1 MESTDNQKVVPLKDE
16 DHEARRAQV
25 AQLVKDHDRALRR
38 YLRAQLAVEADRDDL
53 IQEIYFRVVR
63 HMDISKFEDNTRAYL
78 FKTATNLLRDRARRR
93 AVRRSDTERE
103 VNDLDVISTVT
114 PEQHAQSRQSLS
126 LVHDVLM
133 GLAPNCR
140 KAFLLSRFSNK
151 NYAEIGQELGV
162 SASMVEKHV
171 AKALAAIRQRLI
183 AVQQEIQF

>member
-1 MESTDNQKVVPLKDE
+1 MDSADNQKVFPIRDE

-63 HMDISKFEDNTRAYL
+63 HTDLSTFEDNTRAYL

-93 AVRRSDTERE
+93 AVRQSDTERE
-103 VNDLDVISTVT
+103 VKDLDVISTIT
-114 PEQHAQSRQSLS
+114 PEQQAQSRQSLS
-126 LVHDVLM
+126 IVQDALS

-171 AKALAAIRQRLI
+171 AKALATIRRRFI
-183 AVQQEIQF
+183 AAQQDIQL